1 MAWQYD
7 KKVLATFTYTGAQWA
22 WANIETL
29 GWKRIKDG
37 APDGVT
43 NLQVLLDSACA
54 NARLVPRRRR
64 RVGPRSRR
72 PISI

>member
-1 MAWQYD
+1 MAWQYN

-54 NARLVPRRRR
+54 NARLVH
-64 RVGPRSRR
+64 VDVDASDL
-72 PISI
+72 ITTAYLI